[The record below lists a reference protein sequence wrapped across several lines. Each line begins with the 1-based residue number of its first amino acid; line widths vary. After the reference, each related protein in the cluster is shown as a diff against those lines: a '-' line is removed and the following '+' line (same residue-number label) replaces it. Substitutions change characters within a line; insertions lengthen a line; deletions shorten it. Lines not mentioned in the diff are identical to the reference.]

1 MAKHSSTAQPVEG
14 KPRKRTGLRRIIR
27 ITLAV
32 CGVLAVLVAPVVIA
46 NACSRHGSSGTE
58 QAKESQLFVT
68 NPFELE
74 PGLAIVKMTHQG
86 EGDFVVNL
94 LPMDQEESTTPERIE
109 FFGDETGGSYT
120 EAALALANKKGSA
133 NISRAVNIP
142 TAGKHAFDVKASGP
156 WTIQVEQPR
165 PSSAPKPTRFSGNDD
180 TATPFFQLSS
190 GSKNITVTN
199 PVAGDLKISLLDK
212 DGNEV
217 KRILGDETGQANQDE
232 GTTISSTVD
241 IKEDGIY
248 LFDVQADGLWTI
260 EIADAK

>member
-1 MAKHSSTAQPVEG
+1 MAKYGNTAQSVEG

-109 FFGDETGGSYT
+109 FFGDEAGGSYT
-120 EAALALANKKGSA
+120 EAALALANQKGST
-133 NISRAVNIP
+133 NISRAVGIT
-142 TAGKHAFDVKASGP
+142 TAGKHVFDVKANGP

-199 PVAGDLKISLLDK
+199 TVAGDLKISLLDR

-217 KRILGDETGQANQDE
+217 KRILGDEKSQADQ
-232 GTTISSTVD
+232 GTTVSSTVD

-260 EIADAK
+260 EIADAE

>member
-1 MAKHSSTAQPVEG
+1 
-14 KPRKRTGLRRIIR
+14 
-27 ITLAV
+27 
-32 CGVLAVLVAPVVIA
+32 
-46 NACSRHGSSGTE
+46 
-58 QAKESQLFVT
+58 
-68 NPFELE
+68 
-74 PGLAIVKMTHQG
+74 
-86 EGDFVVNL
+86 
-94 LPMDQEESTTPERIE
+94 
-109 FFGDETGGSYT
+109 
-120 EAALALANKKGSA
+120 
-133 NISRAVNIP
+133 VNIP
-142 TAGKHAFDVKASGP
+142 AAGKRAFDVRASGP

-165 PSSAPKPTRFSGNDD
+165 PSSAPKPTRFSGNND

-217 KRILGDETGQANQDE
+217 KRILGDETGQADQDE